1 MTAMDTS
8 ADVGTNALLW
18 VDKYRPKS
26 LADMDYQPEL
36 SERLKKIGASKAVP
50 HMLFVGP
57 SGAGKKTRVLAL
69 LREIYGPGVEAA
81 RVETKSVVP
90 NPNVP
95 SNTVDIQVLTSNHHL
110 ELSPSD
116 AGNKDRV
123 IVMQL
128 IKEVASHPPIA
139 GHPFKI
145 VVIDEAGSLTNQ
157 AQAALRRTMEK
168 YMRTCRIILL
178 CESVSKI
185 IAPLRSRCLAIR
197 IPAPTTE
204 NIEGILQKTAA
215 KEQLTL
221 HPELGRRIAEQS
233 GRDLRRALLI
243 LESTYAQSGAQ
254 TTATTQLPQEAWEGA
269 IARVAQ
275 RILEEQT
282 PKRCM
287 EVRGALYELLA
298 ACLPADFILK
308 ELLNKLLRSIQNEPC
323 KVTTIAAAAHFEATM
338 RQGSKDIFHLEA
350 FVLRFMAEYEKVKA
364 AGGR

>member
-1 MTAMDTS
+1 
-8 ADVGTNALLW
+8 
-18 VDKYRPKS
+18 VDQHRPRS
-26 LADMDYQPEL
+26 LEELDYQPEL

-69 LREIYGPGVEAA
+69 LREIYGPGVESA

-90 NPNVP
+90 NTNNP
-95 SNTVDIQVLTSNHHL
+95 SNTVEIQVLTSNHHL

-128 IKEVASHPPIA
+128 IKEVASHPPIV

-145 VVIDEAGSLTNQ
+145 VVIDEAGSLSNG

-168 YMRTCRIILL
+168 YMKTCRIFLL

-185 IAPLRSRCLAIR
+185 IPPLRSRCLAIR
-197 IPAPTTE
+197 IAAPSTE
-204 NIEGILQKTAA
+204 EVEKILSKTAA
-215 KEQLTL
+215 KEQMKLP
-221 HPELGRRIAEQS
+221 PELGQRIAEHS
-233 GRDLRRALLI
+233 GRDVRRALLM
-243 LESTYAQSGAQ
+243 LESTYAQTPQ
-254 TTATTQLPQEAWEGA
+254 PTATTQLPQEAWEGA
-269 IARVAQ
+269 VTRVAQ
-275 RILEEQT
+275 RILEEQS
-282 PKRCM
+282 PKRAM

-308 ELLNKLLRSIQNEPC
+308 ELLKKLLRGVQNESC
-323 KVTTIAAAAHFEATM
+323 QATVIAAAAHFEATM

-350 FVLRFMAEYEKVKA
+350 FVLRFMAEYEKVKS
-364 AGGR
+364 GR